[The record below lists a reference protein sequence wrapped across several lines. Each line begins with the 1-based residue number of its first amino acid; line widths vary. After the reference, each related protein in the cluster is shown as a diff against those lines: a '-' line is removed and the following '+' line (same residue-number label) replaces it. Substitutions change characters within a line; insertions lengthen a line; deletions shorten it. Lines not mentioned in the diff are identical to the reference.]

1 MYTDM
6 LLYIS
11 SAVQERD
18 AIYAW
23 ILMADMLS
31 SAVVHEV
38 VSQILSDLISRREGK
53 EKLKTNENL
62 ERLEMAHIRLEAAL
76 ETSEKWQITD
86 ASLLRW
92 RKKLKRAAQECDDTL
107 HKSKQRI
114 LEEEQ
119 MKREVKNSS
128 LPNRIVHATKSFIS
142 SVLNRNNNELSRFIA
157 QRF

>member
-53 EKLKTNENL
+53 EKVKVNENL
-62 ERLEMAHIRLEAAL
+62 ERLEMVHIKLEAAL
-76 ETSEKWQITD
+76 ETSEKWQITG

-107 HKSKQRI
+107 HKCKNRI
-114 LEEEQ
+114 IEEEQ
-119 MKREVKNSS
+119 IAQEVRNLAFPKR
-128 LPNRIVHATKSFIS
+128 IAHATRSFIS
-142 SVLNRNNNELSRFIA
+142 SAFGHDN
-157 QRF
+157 Q

>member
-53 EKLKTNENL
+53 EKVKVNENL
-62 ERLEMAHIRLEAAL
+62 ERLEMAHI
-76 ETSEKWQITD
+76 K
-86 ASLLRW
+86 
-92 RKKLKRAAQECDDTL
+92 
-107 HKSKQRI
+107 
-114 LEEEQ
+114 
-119 MKREVKNSS
+119 
-128 LPNRIVHATKSFIS
+128 
-142 SVLNRNNNELSRFIA
+142 
-157 QRF
+157 

>member
-53 EKLKTNENL
+53 EKVKVNENL
-62 ERLEMAHIRLEAAL
+62 ERLEMAHIKLEAAL
-76 ETSEKWQITD
+76 ETSEKWQITG

-92 RKKLKRAAQECDDTL
+92 RKKLKRASQECDDTL
-107 HKSKQRI
+107 HKCKHRI
-114 LEEEQ
+114 LEEIQ
-119 MKREVKNSS
+119 PF
-128 LPNRIVHATKSFIS
+128 PNG
-142 SVLNRNNNELSRFIA
+142 
-157 QRF
+157 